1 MISPFSYSSNHHNC
15 AFRRSSPLTTAAIV
29 IAVGACAMLAAAG
42 CSSASSKSAGKG
54 TDASSS
60 KSTAAAKSLQLA
72 SDETQQVNSL
82 TAALTVH
89 STGIGA
95 GKLTGNVKLQL
106 KPSTIIQATFNVAQA
121 KSATIQ
127 LGEILTSKAVY
138 FKDPAFAKAAGKPWV
153 TANLSHLSSSVGVS
167 LGSLLQN
174 LESSD
179 PLDQAKL
186 FTASKNA
193 HVVGTATL
201 HGVKTTEYA
210 GTYLPKDALAGL
222 TPKLRK
228 LMGPT
233 LKSIGV
239 NPVQFEV
246 WVDASHLIRQAQDTD
261 NVHGQIVTTKLEVTS
276 VNKAVHIKLPPAG
289 QVAPLPKI

>member
-1 MISPFSYSSNHHNC
+1 MISPFSFSPNHHNC
-15 AFRRSSPLTTAAIV
+15 TFRRSSPLTTAAIV
-29 IAVGACAMLAAAG
+29 ITVGACAMLATAG
-42 CSSASSKSAGKG
+42 CSSPSSKSAGKG
-54 TDASSS
+54 TDASSTQ
-60 KSTAAAKSLQLA
+60 KTAVVKALQLA
-72 SDETQQVNSL
+72 RDETQQVKSL

-95 GKLTGNVKLQL
+95 GKLTGHVNLQL
-106 KPSTIIQATFNVAQA
+106 KPSTIIQATFNVAQT
-121 KSATIQ
+121 KSSTLQ

-138 FKDPAFAKAAGKPWV
+138 FKDPAFTKATGKPWV
-153 TANLSHLSSSVGVS
+153 TASIAQLSSSVGVS

-174 LESSD
+174 LESSN

-193 HVVGTATL
+193 HLVGTATL

-233 LKSIGV
+233 LKSLGA

-246 WVDASHLIRQAQDTD
+246 WVDANHLVRQAEDTD
-261 NVHGQIVTTKLEVTS
+261 NVHGQTVTTELDVTS